1 MNVLME
7 LANGFATALTWENL
21 FYALIGCLIGTLIGV
36 LPGIGPVAGV
46 ALLIPLTLNLEP
58 TGAIIMLAAI
68 FYGTAYGG
76 TITSVLLNTP
86 GEAASAITTI
96 DGYEMTKQGRA
107 GAALTIAALGSFIG
121 GTVAT
126 ILLVIAA
133 RPLGA
138 LGLQDRAAR
147 VLRAGPGRA
156 LAAGRPG
163 RAVHGAGL
171 ISGVLGL
178 LIAMVGIDPVAGRHG
193 SPSVSR
199 GCSTGSA
206 SSRSSSGCSAC
217 PKCCSP
223 GATKIAAAL
232 TPGFRTLLP
241 TRTDLRRSTPAIGRG
256 TVIGSLLGLIP
267 GMTGSVSSLL
277 SYGAE
282 KRFSRY
288 RDELGHGAVEGVAGP
303 ETANNAH
310 ANGALIPLFTLGIP
324 ASPTIAVLMGAFLQ
338 QGLSPGP
345 TLFTEDATVAWAII
359 ASLFIGNVILL
370 ILNVPLV
377 GLWTS
382 ILRIPYPILAALIL
396 MFLVVGSYT
405 INYSVFDVY
414 VMIGAGV
421 LGLVHAPPR
430 HPAGAAGA
438 DPRPRPADGALAARV
453 AGAVPRR
460 SHRVPHP
467 PDQRG
472 PAGHRRALI
481 VARARCSSC
490 ANPAHSRRRPRDL
503 SVPAANPSPHH
514 NEGEHIMSQNT
525 SSDRLATVVAD
536 RVDRP
541 GRVRRAQAAA
551 AAAATSGPAEA
562 DRADRRV
569 RPRRRRR
576 HRRTAGRAGA
586 GRSSSAP
593 TSRWSTGPAPA
604 GQIGYTELDQR
615 RARRLHHRSHR
626 LALGGRL
633 AAGSR
638 TRRHLHPGELPAARH
653 AGRRPRRHRRR
664 ARQPLQDAEPI

>member
-21 FYALIGCLIGTLIGV
+21 FYAFVGCLIGTLIGV

-86 GEAASAITTI
+86 GEAASAITTL

-107 GAALTIAALGSFIG
+107 GPALTIAALGSFIG
-121 GTVAT
+121 GTAAT
-126 ILLVIAA
+126 ILLVMAA
-133 RPLGA
+133 RPLGS
-138 LGLQDRAAR
+138 LGLKIGPPEFFAL
-147 VLRAGPGRA
+147 VLVGLSLLVA
-156 LAAGRPG
+156 LAGRSMV
-163 RAVHGAGL
+163 RAL

-178 LIAMVGIDPVAGRHG
+178 LIAMVGIDPVAGLPRFTFGEPRLLDGISFVAIVVGLFGLSEVLLAGRH
-193 SPSVSR
+193 
-199 GCSTGSA
+199 
-206 SSRSSSGCSAC
+206 
-217 PKCCSP
+217 
-223 GATKIAAAL
+223 KIAQAL
-232 TPGFRTLLP
+232 SPGFRTLMP

-288 RDELGHGAVEGVAGP
+288 RNELGHGAIEGVAGP

-359 ASLFIGNVILL
+359 ASLFIGNLILL
-370 ILNVPLV
+370 FLNVPLIP
-377 GLWTS
+377 LWTS

-414 VMIGAGV
+414 IMIGAGV
-421 LGLVHAPPR
+421 LGLVMRRLDIPLAPLVLTLVLGPLMER
-430 HPAGAAGA
+430 SLRESLELSQG
-438 DPRPRPADGALAARV
+438 DPTVFLTRPIS
-453 AGAVPRR
+453 AV
-460 SHRVPHP
+460 
-467 PDQRG
+467 
-472 PAGHRRALI
+472 LI
-481 VARARCSSC
+481 VIAGLIV
-490 ANPAHSRRRPRDL
+490 L
-503 SVPAANPSPHH
+503 SPLFKLRKPS
-514 NEGEHIMSQNT
+514 
-525 SSDRLATVVAD
+525 A
-536 RVDRP
+536 
-541 GRVRRAQAAA
+541 
-551 AAAATSGPAEA
+551 
-562 DRADRRV
+562 
-569 RPRRRRR
+569 
-576 HRRTAGRAGA
+576 
-586 GRSSSAP
+586 
-593 TSRWSTGPAPA
+593 
-604 GQIGYTELDQR
+604 
-615 RARRLHHRSHR
+615 
-626 LALGGRL
+626 
-633 AAGSR
+633 
-638 TRRHLHPGELPAARH
+638 
-653 AGRRPRRHRRR
+653 
-664 ARQPLQDAEPI
+664 LQDDPET